1 MKRIIRLTE
10 SDLARIVKKVI
21 SERNVLSE
29 EYLLVSVPEN
39 YDNANKN
46 GKKWMNGLIGVI
58 EPTFVKD
65 EKGQSSVQQGF
76 YDDASKNNK
85 LKVSGFIKTGKYPFI
100 FKGGKAIV
108 QTPKFSFTLE
118 SITPDQITEV
128 IDSITPKQAA
138 QKGYKYYFVVENTG
152 GAGGSGIYR
161 WVSSSGKRFNSY
173 EYGGH
178 DRISNVSFGSSTE
191 P

>member
-29 EYLLVSVPEN
+29 EYLLVSVPQN
-39 YDNANKN
+39 YDSSNKN
-46 GKKWMNGLIGVI
+46 GKKWMNGLIGLV

-85 LKVSGFIKTGKYPFI
+85 LKVSGFIKNGKYPFI

-108 QTPKFSFTLE
+108 QTPKFSFTFDTIDPKQIIQNVDG
-118 SITPDQITEV
+118 ITPQQ
-128 IDSITPKQAA
+128 SA
-138 QKGYKYYFVVENTG
+138 QKGYKYYFVVESNDG
-152 GAGGSGIYR
+152 VGMYR
-161 WVSSSGKRFNSY
+161 WVSSSGKSTNPY
-173 EYGGH
+173 EAWNH
-178 DRISNVSFGSSTE
+178 DRISNVSFGSSTQ

>member
-29 EYLLVSVPEN
+29 EYLLVSVPQN
-39 YDNANKN
+39 YDSSNKN
-46 GKKWMNGLIGVI
+46 GKKWMNGLIGLV
-58 EPTFVKD
+58 EPTFVKTADGRD
-65 EKGQSSVQQGF
+65 EVQQGF

-85 LKVSGFIKTGKYPFI
+85 LKVSGFIKNGKYPII

-108 QTPKFSFTLE
+108 QTPKFSFTYE
-118 SITPDQITEV
+118 SIDPEQIIQNVDQIT
-128 IDSITPKQAA
+128 PKEAA
-138 QKGYKYYFVVENTG
+138 AKGYKYFFVVQSNDG
-152 GAGGSGIYR
+152 VGMYR
-161 WVSSSGKRFNSY
+161 WVSSSGKSTNPY
-173 EYGGH
+173 VAWNH
-178 DRISNVSFGSSTE
+178 DRISNVSFGSSTQ